1 MRFCA
6 DAKVNNLFIDLY
18 SGYDIIRM
26 NRYSCVHQSTRTIP
40 FHKEETNMDN
50 IDTVK
55 ENMPVEEEVFE
66 LAELFKMLSDPTR
79 VKILYTILE
88 NEMSVGDITEIVGS
102 TQSAVSH
109 QLRVLKQAR
118 LVKYRKV
125 GKSVIY
131 SVSDEHVA
139 TILSMGMEHI
149 SE

>member
-1 MRFCA
+1 
-6 DAKVNNLFIDLY
+6 
-18 SGYDIIRM
+18 
-26 NRYSCVHQSTRTIP
+26 
-40 FHKEETNMDN
+40 MDN

-79 VKILYTILE
+79 AKILYSILE
-88 NEMSVGDITEIVGS
+88 NEISVGDITEIVGS

-131 SVSDEHVA
+131 SDEHVA

>member
-1 MRFCA
+1 MSEQHKCA
-6 DAKVNNLFIDLY
+6 DIEAL
-18 SGYDIIRM
+18 
-26 NRYSCVHQSTRTIP
+26 
-40 FHKEETNMDN
+40 DN
-50 IDTVK
+50 D
-55 ENMPVEEEVFE
+55 MPAMEEV
-66 LAELFKMLSDPTR
+66 LDLSELFKVLGDPTR
-79 VKILYTILE
+79 IRILCSLQKGELGVSDIAKL
-88 NEMSVGDITEIVGS
+88 VGV
-102 TQSAVSH
+102 TQSGISH

>member
-1 MRFCA
+1 
-6 DAKVNNLFIDLY
+6 
-18 SGYDIIRM
+18 
-26 NRYSCVHQSTRTIP
+26 
-40 FHKEETNMDN
+40 MDN
-50 IDTVK
+50 IEKVK
-55 ENMPVEEEVFE
+55 ENLPVEEEIFE

-88 NEMSVGDITEIVGS
+88 NEMSVGDIADIVGS
-102 TQSAVSH
+102 TPSAVSH

-118 LVKYRKV
+118 LVKYRKL

>member
-1 MRFCA
+1 
-6 DAKVNNLFIDLY
+6 
-18 SGYDIIRM
+18 
-26 NRYSCVHQSTRTIP
+26 
-40 FHKEETNMDN
+40 MDN
-50 IDTVK
+50 IEKLK
-55 ENMPVEEEVFE
+55 EKMPVEEEVFD

-88 NEMSVGDITEIVGS
+88 NEMSVGDIADIVGS

-118 LVKYRKV
+118 LVKYRKL

-131 SVSDEHVA
+131 SVSDEHVS

>member
-1 MRFCA
+1 M
-6 DAKVNNLFIDLY
+6 
-18 SGYDIIRM
+18 
-26 NRYSCVHQSTRTIP
+26 
-40 FHKEETNMDN
+40 HKHEETAE
-50 IDTVK
+50 TKHEELVEK
-55 ENMPVEEEVFE
+55 LSELMPVEEEVYE

-79 VKILYTILE
+79 VKILYSILE
-88 NEMSVGDITEIVGS
+88 DEMSVGDITEVVGS

-118 LVKYRKV
+118 LVKYRKL

-131 SVSDEHVA
+131 SVSDEHVS

>member
-1 MRFCA
+1 MSEIE
-6 DAKVNNLFIDLY
+6 KL
-18 SGYDIIRM
+18 
-26 NRYSCVHQSTRTIP
+26 
-40 FHKEETNMDN
+40 MD
-50 IDTVK
+50 
-55 ENMPVEEEVFE
+55 NMPVDEQVYE

-79 VKILYTILE
+79 VKILYSILNTE
-88 NEMSVGDITEIVGS
+88 LSVGDITEVVGS

-118 LVKYRKV
+118 LVKYHKV

>member
-1 MRFCA
+1 ME
-6 DAKVNNLFIDLY
+6 NIE
-18 SGYDIIRM
+18 SI
-26 NRYSCVHQSTRTIP
+26 
-40 FHKEETNMDN
+40 KER
-50 IDTVK
+50 
-55 ENMPVEEEVFE
+55 MPVEEEVYD

-79 VKILYTILE
+79 VKILYSILE
-88 NEMSVGDITEIVGS
+88 NEINVSDITEIVGS

-109 QLRVLKQAR
+109 QLRVLKHAR
-118 LVKYRKV
+118 LVKYRKL

>member
-1 MRFCA
+1 MDKAEHTMCGG
-6 DAKVNNLFIDLY
+6 KNMEMVEKLK
-18 SGYDIIRM
+18 DI
-26 NRYSCVHQSTRTIP
+26 
-40 FHKEETNMDN
+40 
-50 IDTVK
+50 
-55 ENMPVEEEVFE
+55 MPVEEEVFD

-79 VKILYTILE
+79 VKILYAILD
-88 NEMSVGDITEIVGS
+88 NEMCVCDIAELVGS

-118 LVKYRKV
+118 LVKYRKL

-131 SVSDEHVA
+131 SVSDEHVS

>member
-1 MRFCA
+1 
-6 DAKVNNLFIDLY
+6 
-18 SGYDIIRM
+18 M
-26 NRYSCVHQSTRTIP
+26 NRYSYVHSITLTIP
-40 FHKEETNMDN
+40 FQKEENSMDN
-50 IDTVK
+50 IEMIKDS
-55 ENMPVEEEVFE
+55 MPVDEEIYD
-66 LAELFKMLSDPTR
+66 LAELFKMLCDATR
-79 VKILYTILE
+79 VKILYAILDS
-88 NEMSVGDITEIVGS
+88 EMSVSDITEIVGS

-125 GKSVIY
+125 GKSVLY